1 MKKIN
6 DIFACK
12 ALFFIVAFSIGL
24 WTIRIP
30 TIRDQIQTDY
40 LGIGYI
46 MATFAVGSIIAML
59 CANYIIV
66 WTSSKNILPP
76 PPENPMTADRIRWE
90 HIQRVFIQCNRNVSE
105 TARRLRMHRRTLQ
118 RILNKHAPKE

>member
-12 ALFFIVAFSIGL
+12 ALFFIMAFSIGL

-46 MATFAVGSIIAML
+46 MATFAIGSIIMML
-59 CANYIIV
+59 CANYFISKS
-66 WTSSKNILPP
+66 SSKKGNVKK
-76 PPENPMTADRIRWE
+76 PELVTIFHQPNCM
-90 HIQRVFIQCNRNVSE
+90 
-105 TARRLRMHRRTLQ
+105 
-118 RILNKHAPKE
+118 

>member
-12 ALFFIVAFSIGL
+12 ALFFIMAFYIGL

-30 TIRDQIQTDY
+30 TIKDQIQTDY

-46 MATFAVGSIIAML
+46 MATFAIGSIIAMVFT
-59 CANYIIV
+59 NYIIISPHG
-66 WTSSKNILPP
+66 WT
-76 PPENPMTADRIRWE
+76 
-90 HIQRVFIQCNRNVSE
+90 
-105 TARRLRMHRRTLQ
+105 
-118 RILNKHAPKE
+118 

>member
-6 DIFACK
+6 DIFACR

-30 TIRDQIQTDY
+30 TIRDQIQTNY

-46 MATFAVGSIIAML
+46 MATFAVGSIIAMIFSNL
-59 CANYIIV
+59 IIIKF
-66 WTSSKNILPP
+66 SSKKIL
-76 PPENPMTADRIRWE
+76 IFVGLVQW
-90 HIQRVFIQCNRNVSE
+90 
-105 TARRLRMHRRTLQ
+105 
-118 RILNKHAPKE
+118 ILWLPIPFVTDL